1 MLTCKV
7 RPVVH
12 PTMTVL
18 LITNYQLAI
27 TNIMYLK
34 TLHLRQFRN
43 YFDQKVAFDA
53 PKTILVGNNAQG
65 KSNLLEAVELL
76 STLKSHRVGRDR
88 DLILD
93 SKPIGQ
99 IDATLERQTG
109 PIDLALTLRSG
120 GRRTLKLNGEPLR
133 RHLDFLSVLN
143 VVQFSCLDLDLVRG
157 GPEGRRNWIDRLVIQ
172 LEPIY
177 AHILQQYNQILR
189 QRNAL
194 LKRSKEIRKAEFSE
208 SFDKMQFLA
217 PESPEPENKENLPI
231 PNSQFPIP
239 SSELALWDAQ
249 LATAGARVIRR
260 RDRILERLMPL
271 ARKWHHSISGS
282 AEVLDVK
289 YEANI
294 EVGAELIAKDNLEGV
309 RQAFLEKIQKRA
321 IAEQF
326 QGTTL
331 VGPHRDDITFT
342 INNTPAR
349 QYASQGQQRTLV
361 LALKLAEL
369 QLIEEVVGEAPLLLL
384 DDVLAELDLSRQNQ
398 LLETIQERFQTLI
411 TTTHLGAFDTQWLR
425 QTQILSVVAGQINR
439 F

>member
-1 MLTCKV
+1 
-7 RPVVH
+7 
-12 PTMTVL
+12 
-18 LITNYQLAI
+18 
-27 TNIMYLK
+27 MYLK

-43 YFDQKVAFDA
+43 YLDQKVAFDA

-99 IDATLERQTG
+99 IDATLDRQTG
-109 PIDLALTLRSG
+109 SIDLSLTLRSQS
-120 GRRTLKLNGEPLR
+120 RRTCKLNGEPLR

-194 LKRSKEIRKAEFSE
+194 LKQSREIRKEQFSQ
-208 SFDKMQFLA
+208 SFDKIPFLS
-217 PESPEPENKENLPI
+217 PESPEPENTEDFPTPHSPFPI
-231 PNSQFPIP
+231 PNSQSPIK

-271 ARKWHHSISGS
+271 ARNWHGSISGS
-282 AEVLDVK
+282 AEILDVK
-289 YEANI
+289 YDANI
-294 EVGAELIAKDNLEGV
+294 EVGSELIAKDNLEGV
-309 RQAFLEKIQKRA
+309 RQAFLDKIQQRA

-331 VGPHRDDITFT
+331 VGPHRDDIIFT

-411 TTTHLGAFDTQWLR
+411 TTTHLGAFDSQWLR
-425 QTQILSVVAGQINR
+425 QTQILSVVSGQIHQ